1 MQYLIVKKKNK
12 YFLIDTLPIELGIS
26 EHGTNITIKNTG
38 DNKLYFI
45 HEYEEVDDWYADTGY
60 ITHFEKY
67 REYVGKIVFESD
79 DIEEIAL
86 KYAEVKNGSNRI
98 N

>member
-1 MQYLIVKKKNK
+1 MQYFLVKKRNV
-12 YFLIDTLPIELGIS
+12 YRLIDTLPIELSIS
-26 EHGTNITIKNTG
+26 YRGEDITVKKTN

-45 HEYEEVDDWYADTGY
+45 HSYEEIDDWYADTGY

-67 REYVGKIVFESD
+67 KEYVGKIIFESD